1 MSLELKI
8 SAGNAKATL
17 DDVTAA
23 ANRLKSAL
31 DSLPQATRFNNLVK
45 SLNSFTGLPPGA
57 VNDIDK
63 LGAAIN
69 KLAAAR
75 DLSTVAKGLNSL
87 GRVDMA
93 KVATNVERLSAALRG
108 FVVPTGLAQA
118 AAMLDKFGKSAQ
130 AASASTRGLT
140 ASLRGLKVPAGL
152 SSATGSI
159 NKLANSFSNARGSA
173 MSFGG
178 ALGNVNGL
186 LAGFGVTVGA
196 VGFGRFISELS
207 TVERQMASFG
217 AITNNMMGDAG
228 GASASMDMLRDTAYS
243 LGLPLRELVDTFPK
257 FSASLRLSGQDGAT
271 TQKIYKDLSVALA
284 GMGADAIK
292 TQRAFKAV
300 EQMFN
305 KGQVMAEEL
314 KQQLGDAIPGAVATF
329 AKSMGVGTQEL
340 LKMMEAGQVGSD
352 RIAGFAAMLA
362 KEAGPAA
369 EAMAK
374 SWTGAANRMSS
385 AWFDLTTAMSGEF
398 FKALTP
404 AVNDLVKSMQEFVS
418 SGTAAAWGAAL
429 GTIAAGVTRVASAIM
444 DLMSGPLGGMIGV
457 MAGVAAGAA
466 TLGVAFKGVATAAS
480 LLNVGSLLPLAAGL
494 GKIAMSVATAIGSF
508 AMMNPLLLGIG
519 VAIAAAV
526 VAYNTF
532 SGATETAA
540 QKADKLY
547 QSAGQVSGEV
557 DTMGEAMHVAA
568 NASNDWGIST
578 TMLAQAQ
585 QVLGAEIGVIQGL
598 MAAYQQ
604 QLKDGTL
611 TAEEHAKKLEE
622 LAARMDKVQEAMT
635 NVARGAEK
643 HRSAMQGAS
652 AATSSAGN
660 AADSTSSKMR
670 SMGSSMSSATSQARS
685 LESALQSLAST
696 QRQVESSTT
705 TVTSRGDSMTSS
717 DSSYRDTGPLGF
729 EGSMFDQGSLF
740 SGGGISHK
748 GTNNKWRNLP
758 AALWKGAPKLAGG
771 IENTNQIL
779 GAGGIPAILHPNE
792 AVVPLTGGGSIPI
805 AGDVGGGAGMQVV
818 AGAISQLITV
828 NMGTKTEV
836 TRVKEAV
843 NANTAVLK
851 NAIDKVNMTLMA
863 VSSGVTALRGSGLGG
878 GSVSS
883 GGSSG
888 AGGGTLG
895 LGGGAPS
902 GDIGSAGALAGGT
915 GGSGALFEFAQQAN
929 SLSNALSQ
937 ANDRVQ
943 SIYDNAPYF
952 QYGTGGTGAR
962 IMLNPGDRQAYADA
976 QNAASY
982 AASAY
987 MDYLWSNPTLAA
999 AYYREKARNAGGA
1012 LRDRFNAYADIFES
1026 GRRQPLTV
1034 NGAANFVSGFA
1045 TGSPNAFKDA
1055 SGGFMAKLHPNEAVI
1070 PLPDGRTVPVKLP
1083 DQLSALMTQMEREY
1097 RGSSGTSVVERSRT
1111 RAGGSASAGG
1121 GGGNTIHIQMNIETP
1136 DAASFSKSKAQIMQ
1150 QFKSEFD
1157 RVAQRY
1163 GSADRREDPTRRS
1176 KR

>member
-17 DDVTAA
+17 DDITAA
-23 ANRLKSAL
+23 ANRLKTAL
-31 DSLPQATRFNNLVK
+31 DGLPQATRFTNLVK
-45 SLNSFTGLPPGA
+45 SLNSFTGLPPN
-57 VNDIDK
+57 VINDIDK

-75 DLSTVAKGLNSL
+75 DLSTIAKGLNAL

-93 KVATNVERLSAALRG
+93 KVSSNVERLSAALRG
-108 FVVPTGLAQA
+108 LVVPRGLIEA
-118 AAMLDKFGKSAQ
+118 ATALDRFGKSAQ

-152 SSATGSI
+152 SNSAGSI

-173 MSFGG
+173 MSFGS
-178 ALGNVNGL
+178 AMGNVNGL
-186 LAGFGVTVGA
+186 LAGFGVTIGA
-196 VGFGRFISELS
+196 VGFGRFISGLNDAEK
-207 TVERQMASFG
+207 QMASFR
-217 AITNNMMGDAG
+217 AITDNMMGDAG
-228 GASASMDMLRDTAYS
+228 GASSSLDMLRDTAYK
-243 LGLPLRELVDTFPK
+243 LGLPLRELVDTYPK
-257 FSASLRLSGQDGAT
+257 FSAALRSSGQDAGST
-271 TQKIYKDLSVALA
+271 NKIYKDLSVALA
-284 GMGADAIK
+284 GVGADAIK
-292 TQRAFKAV
+292 TQRVFKAV

-305 KGQVMAEEL
+305 KGTVTAEEL
-314 KQQLGDAIPGAVATF
+314 KQQLGDAIPGAVSIF
-329 AKSMGVGTQEL
+329 AQSMGMGTQEL
-340 LKMMEAGQVGSD
+340 LKMMEAGNVASSNVGK
-352 RIAGFAAMLA
+352 FAEALA
-362 KEAGPAA
+362 SRYGPAA
-369 EAMAK
+369 EAMAQT
-374 SWTGAANRMSS
+374 WIGASNRMSS
-385 AWFDLTTAMSGEF
+385 AWYDLQTAMSNDF
-398 FKALTP
+398 FKAITP
-404 AVNDLVKSMQEFVS
+404 SVNNFTDALKGFVDS
-418 SGTAAAWGAAL
+418 GAASSLASSMGIIASGVINL
-429 GTIAAGVTRVASAIM
+429 GAAIVN
-444 DLMSGPLGGMIGV
+444 LMNGPLGGIV
-457 MAGVAAGAA
+457 SVFAGVAAGAIA
-466 TLGVAFKGVATAAS
+466 LGGAFKTVSMAASVLGVS
-480 LLNVGSLLPLAAGL
+480 SILPLIAGL
-494 GKIAMSVATAIGSF
+494 GKLAMAAAGAVASF
-508 AMMNPLLLGIG
+508 AMMHPILLGIG

-526 VAYNTF
+526 VAYNAL
-532 SGATETAA
+532 SGSTETAA

-585 QVLGAEIGVIQGL
+585 QILAAEIGVIQGL
-598 MAAYQQ
+598 MATYQQ

-611 TAEEHAKKLEE
+611 TAEEHAKKLED

-660 AADSTSSKMR
+660 AASSASNDFQR
-670 SMGSSMSSATSQARS
+670 MGSSMSSATSQARS
-685 LESALQSLAST
+685 LDSALQSLAST

-705 TVTSRGDSMTSS
+705 TVTSRSDGEMS

-758 AALWKGAPKLAGG
+758 ASLWKGAPKLAGG

-863 VSSGVTALRGSGLGG
+863 VSSGVASLRGGVGG
-878 GSVSS
+878 GGGTTSS
-883 GGSSG
+883 GGS
-888 AGGGTLG
+888 GGGTLG
-895 LGGGAPS
+895 MGGTAS
-902 GDIGSAGALAGGT
+902 GDIGTAGAFAGGT
-915 GGSGALFEFAQQAN
+915 GGSGALFDFAQQAS
-929 SLSNALSQ
+929 SLSTALSQ

-976 QNAASY
+976 QTSASY
-982 AASAY
+982 AAEAY
-987 MDYLWSNPTLAA
+987 TNYLWSNPTLAA
-999 AYYREKARNAGGA
+999 AYFREKAKNSGGA
-1012 LRDRFNAYADIFES
+1012 MADRWRKYAEIFES
-1026 GRRQPLTV
+1026 GKRQPLSV
-1034 NGAANFVSGFA
+1034 NAAGGFVNGFA

-1083 DQLSALMTQMEREY
+1083 EQLSSLMTQMEREY
-1097 RGSSGTSVVERSRT
+1097 RGSGGSTIVERSRS
-1111 RAGGSASAGG
+1111 RAGTSASAGG

-1150 QFKSEFD
+1150 EFKSEFD